1 MATLTGNVRV
11 RMTRWSQKLILQVD
25 RTAQRGI
32 VVSWRSDG
40 SQSQRPN
47 IEFWWEDA
55 TLADLQELGGRAKL
69 AAPTALDVV
78 K

>member
-1 MATLTGNVRV
+1 MALTGNMRV
-11 RMTRWSQKLILQVD
+11 RMTRWSQKLVLQTEHTRQSGV
-25 RTAQRGI
+25 I
-32 VVSWRSDG
+32 VSWALDG

-55 TLADLQELGGRAKL
+55 TIEDLQELGGTAKIG
-69 AAPTALDVV
+69 APTKLTVA